1 MIREIPGSARL
12 QRAGR
17 RILRRRTSLAFHFL
31 GRRIMHITRGKFA
44 TRESFRSRP
53 HAASVRSPGACVL
66 ALLLFASICS
76 AQDAVTF
83 GALAEADSEAIV
95 VSATRIET
103 PEENSPA
110 TIDAVRSDDFEI
122 KQTRRVAEALRQVP
136 GLSVVESGSPGSLT
150 SVFTRGLRSQHT
162 QVLLDGIPINQ
173 GLQGAFNFGDL
184 TTENIDRV
192 EVVRGPQSTL
202 YGPRALAGVIQIFTK
217 RGNGD
222 PTGEFSLEA
231 GSNTTVRGTLVS
243 SGSAKEFD
251 YSVGLSGLTT
261 DNERPNNQY
270 RLWNG
275 IANLGWS
282 PNEQL
287 RVSALLTY
295 SLADL
300 GLPNSIS
307 EPRPRDNFLTE
318 RWLVAPHLDY
328 KPVEWWHHRLIFS
341 YDEER
346 QVNDP
351 NEDNFVGPT
360 RALFNR
366 ATVDYQNDLQPV
378 SWLTL
383 TSGFFYSEVE
393 AEQERPFVLFGE
405 KLIGDET
412 EQTSVFVQAS
422 VTPFQ
427 GMNLVAGGRYDHFN
441 EFGDIWTY
449 RLAGSYLIAKTD
461 THLHAS
467 VATGFSP
474 PSPQDKIF
482 RFNPDPTMALE
493 PLEPEDNLG
502 WDVGVEQR
510 FCEGRVKI
518 GLTYFHNDLSNV
530 IGFDGLFRTLNL
542 GAGRTQGLEAELCV
556 TPVTDLTFVA
566 TYTYLDT
573 ENTSAADITQLPGA
587 RLPRRPRN
595 EAYISASYLWAKKLR
610 TTIEAKFV
618 NAREELNFSGPNFD
632 IEDYAFVNFAAEYE
646 INSCVSIFG
655 RVNNLT
661 NEQYSEVF
669 GFPALGRTA
678 YAGFKVRF

>member
-1 MIREIPGSARL
+1 MAEC
-12 QRAGR
+12 
-17 RILRRRTSLAFHFL
+17 H
-31 GRRIMHITRGKFA
+31 
-44 TRESFRSRP
+44 RP
-53 HAASVRSPGACVL
+53 HAASVRSPGACVF
-66 ALLLFASICS
+66 ALLILAAACR
-76 AQDAVTF
+76 AQDAISVGIQT
-83 GALAEADSEAIV
+83 LEAESEEIV
-95 VSATRIET
+95 ISATRIET
-103 PEENSPA
+103 LEEDSPA
-110 TIDAVRSDDFEI
+110 TVDVVRSDDFEI
-122 KQTRRVAEALRQVP
+122 KQTRRVADALRQVP
-136 GLSVVESGSPGSLT
+136 GVSVVQSGPPGSLT

-192 EVVRGPQSTL
+192 EIVRGPQSTL
-202 YGPRALAGVIQIFTK
+202 YGPRALAGVIQLFTK
-217 RGNGD
+217 RGSGD
-222 PTGEFSLEA
+222 PSGEFSLEG
-231 GSNTTVRGTLVS
+231 GSNTTIRGTLTS
-243 SGSAKEFD
+243 SGSANQFD
-251 YSVGLSGLTT
+251 YSVGLSGFTT

-287 RVSALLTY
+287 RVSTLITY

-300 GLPNSIS
+300 GLPNTIFD
-307 EPRPRDNFLTE
+307 PRPADNFLTE

-328 KPVEWWHHRLIFS
+328 KPVEWWEHRLIFS

-351 NEDNFVGPT
+351 NEDGFTGPT
-360 RALFNR
+360 RALFTR
-366 ATVDYQNDLQPV
+366 ATVDYQNDLKPA

-393 AEQERPFVLFGE
+393 AGQERPFVSFGD
-405 KLIGDET
+405 KFIGDET
-412 EQTSVFVQAS
+412 QETSVFVQAS
-422 VTPFQ
+422 VTPFKNL
-427 GMNLVAGGRYDHFN
+427 NLVAGGRYDHFN
-441 EFGDIWTY
+441 DFGDVWTY
-449 RLAGSYLIAKTD
+449 RFAGSYLFAKTD

-474 PSPQDKIF
+474 PTSQDKIF
-482 RFNPDPTMALE
+482 RFNPDPTMPLA

-510 FCEGRVKI
+510 FCQGRVMI

-530 IGFDGLFRTLNL
+530 IGFNGLFETLNL
-542 GAGRTQGLEAELCV
+542 GAARTQGLEAELRV
-556 TPVTDLTFVA
+556 TPITDLTLVA
-566 TYTYLDT
+566 TYTYLDA

-595 EAYISASYLWAKKLR
+595 EAYISASYLWSKKLR

-618 NAREELNFSGPNFD
+618 NAREELNFGAPNFD
-632 IEDYAFVNFAAEYE
+632 IEDYAFVNVAVEYE
-646 INSCVSIFG
+646 INSHVSIFG

-661 NEQYSEVF
+661 DEQYSEVF

-678 YAGFKVRF
+678 YGGFKLRF